1 MKHKINDSLLALRLW
16 FYCWLMFLISSSA
29 RAFIDERHDET
40 YKLILRGLGYT
51 FFSLPGLI
59 VLLFTLFRIKDLRIP
74 IKYKMIVLAVLEI
87 FIALFYVQ
95 SDSKKNLILSICLL
109 TLSLLF
115 SHAVNY
121 HKIIEYFE
129 IEDDNDSYNKL
140 K

>member
-1 MKHKINDSLLALRLW
+1 MNNKINDSLLAVRLW

-29 RAFIDERHDET
+29 RAFIDERQDET
-40 YKLILRGLGYT
+40 YKLILRGLGFT
-51 FFSLPGLI
+51 FFSLPELI

-95 SDSKKNLILSICLL
+95 SNSKKNLILSICLL

-115 SHAVNY
+115 SYIVNY
-121 HKIIEYFE
+121 RKIIGYFE
-129 IEDDNDSYNKL
+129 IEDDSSSYNKL